1 MAPSSSSSTNDRN
14 NAAIV
19 AERAKSL
26 FCFREDIA
34 PGLRSEMDL
43 KKIFVSTQ
51 SEFQKI
57 EVIDTYFGKVSRKRE
72 HPQRRSGD
80 LQRVKLYFSLS
91 HVSLS
96 QHVGKT
102 DASHRWQDAKR

>member
-1 MAPSSSSSTNDRN
+1 MAPTSSSLTNGKN
-14 NAAIV
+14 NAAIE

-43 KKIFVSTQ
+43 KQIFVSTQ

-57 EVIDTYFGKVSRKRE
+57 EVIDTYFGKVSREVEAIYKGAGA
-72 HPQRRSGD
+72 SVD
-80 LQRVKLYFSLS
+80 LQRVKLSFSLS
-91 HVSLS
+91 YF
-96 QHVGKT
+96 
-102 DASHRWQDAKR
+102 SHSEC

>member
-1 MAPSSSSSTNDRN
+1 MAPSSSSLTDGKN
-14 NAAIV
+14 NAAIM

-43 KKIFVSTQ
+43 KQIFVSTQ

-57 EVIDTYFGKVSRKRE
+57 EVIDTYFGKVSRQEERE
-72 HPQRRSGD
+72 SARELGLVAVFLNILFFPLPTLTYDNRC
-80 LQRVKLYFSLS
+80 
-91 HVSLS
+91 
-96 QHVGKT
+96 
-102 DASHRWQDAKR
+102 

>member
-1 MAPSSSSSTNDRN
+1 MAPSSSSMTDGRN
-14 NAAIV
+14 NAAIE

-43 KKIFVSTQ
+43 KQIFVSTQ

-57 EVIDTYFGKVSRKRE
+57 EVIDTYFGKVSRRE
-72 HPQRRSGD
+72 VD
-80 LQRVKLYFSLS
+80 NICK
-91 HVSLS
+91 
-96 QHVGKT
+96 
-102 DASHRWQDAKR
+102 

>member
-1 MAPSSSSSTNDRN
+1 MAPSSSSLTNGKN
-14 NAAIV
+14 NAAIE

-43 KKIFVSTQ
+43 KQIFVSTQ

-57 EVIDTYFGKVSRKRE
+57 EVIDTYFGKVSREVEAICKGAGA
-72 HPQRRSGD
+72 SVD
-80 LQRVKLYFSLS
+80 LQGVKLSFSLS
-91 HVSLS
+91 YFSHS
-96 QHVGKT
+96 QC
-102 DASHRWQDAKR
+102 